1 MNNNKNKLKMKKV
14 TYLLLTA
21 LLAACSNNT
30 DNDPQP
36 VEYGTISLGISNDES
51 VTVSPREAA
60 TPEVLANYNI
70 TVKQGEDQKYNGKYS
85 TLTTTYPAGT
95 NYTVSAESCTDDEA
109 LTANSNWGQ
118 ARYFGQTENSFEIKA
133 NENTAV
139 AFTCTMTNTKVCV
152 IWDPTISDNSF
163 FSEYSVQLWEASNV
177 SRSCTFGS
185 TSVEDNPVAFFNIDS
200 DPQLT
205 GTVSYKFGGV
215 SKTATISPITL
226 KAKDYNKLTVKASG
240 SNGGIALTITI
251 DDTTTPVSTD
261 IDINPYQ

>member
-70 TVKQGEDQKYNGKYS
+70 TVKQGEAQKYNGKYS

-95 NYTVSAESCTDDEA
+95 NYTVSAESCTEA
-109 LTANSNWGQ
+109 ESLSDRGQARLYGISDSFTVEANTTTTVSFTCKRSNAQVQVTWDSSITANSNFTSYSLTLCDNTNNAGRIITFDNSTNTGD
-118 ARYFGQTENSFEIKA
+118 AYFSPGTLTYEIK
-133 NENTAV
+133 
-139 AFTCTMTNTKVCV
+139 
-152 IWDPTISDNSF
+152 
-163 FSEYSVQLWEASNV
+163 Y
-177 SRSCTFGS
+177 TFNGS
-185 TSVEDNPVAFFNIDS
+185 P
-200 DPQLT
+200 
-205 GTVSYKFGGV
+205 
-215 SKTATISPITL
+215 KTATSTIAVAARDL
-226 KAKDYNKLTVKASG
+226 AKLTVKASG
-240 SNGGIALTITI
+240 ANGGITLSITI
-251 DDTTTPVSTD
+251 DDTTDEQSHEAT
-261 IDINPYQ
+261 INPYA